1 MNKGML
7 SSEELCGLAFKEEQ
21 LMFMFEQVFLP
32 LGSLANA
39 ECHCTK
45 NGRQEGGGQRAEKK
59 FYA

>member
-1 MNKGML
+1 MQL
-7 SSEELCGLAFKEEQ
+7 SSKEEQ